1 MSVFAIA
8 DLHLS
13 FGEGIDK
20 PMDVFGPSW
29 SNYEA
34 RLREA
39 WLDLVRPED
48 TVIIPGDISWALK
61 LSDALTDLLWI
72 AELPG
77 VKLLLRGNH
86 DLWWSS
92 FNKMKDIHPS
102 LHFIQN
108 SSWLGD
114 GFIVLGS
121 RGWLCPG
128 GKDFTEAEDRKIY
141 ERELLRLGLC
151 RQDADARLEAAGLPA
166 LSPLTPQDGCADR
179 PVVIGAMHYPPTN
192 EKKQPSGFTD
202 FFTSVGASYVV
213 YGHLHGE
220 PSFGNGPSGVIG
232 GAEYRLCSVD
242 RLGCVPFR
250 IL

>member
-8 DLHLS
+8 DLHLG
-13 FGEGIDK
+13 FAEGVNK

-29 SNYEA
+29 VNYEA
-34 RLREA
+34 RLKEA

-48 TVIIPGDISWALK
+48 TVIIPGDISWGLK
-61 LSDALTDLLWI
+61 LSEAIPDLLWI
-72 AELPG
+72 DALPG
-77 VKLLLRGNH
+77 EKLLLRGNH

-92 FNKMKDIHPS
+92 LAKMKDIAPT

-128 GKDFTEAEDRKIY
+128 AKDFTEAEDLKIY
-141 ERELLRLGLC
+141 ERELLRLELC
-151 RQDADARLEAAGLPA
+151 RTDANSRLAAGGLAPLPEAAKQL
-166 LSPLTPQDGCADR
+166 C
-179 PVVIGAMHYPPTN
+179 VIGATHYPPTN
-192 EKKQPSGFTD
+192 EKKQESGFTD
-202 FFTSVGASYVV
+202 FFTSVGASIVV

-220 PSFGNGPSGVIG
+220 PAFYNGPYGSIG
-232 GAEYRLCSVD
+232 GAEYRLCSLD
-242 RLGCVPFR
+242 RLNCVPMQ
-250 IL
+250 LL